1 VEVAPHL
8 EILFALISAA
18 FCALSIDERQRIF
31 RRIAVC
37 GCLAAGA
44 LLLTDAIGL
53 AVAAMVVA
61 VGTLF
66 TAVFLTVRWQ
76 CTTGWRKSHDLPD
89 E

>member
-1 VEVAPHL
+1 MEVAAHL
-8 EILFALISAA
+8 KVLFALISAA
-18 FCALSIDERQRIF
+18 FCALSIDARQRIF

-44 LLLTDAIGL
+44 LLLAEAVGL
-53 AVAAMVVA
+53 AVAAMAVA
-61 VGTLF
+61 VAALF

-76 CTTGWRKSHDLPD
+76 CTAGWRRSHDLPD